1 MTTPDDIARL
11 IIMSLPAPPSDTEL
25 ADLAEV
31 GLDGI
36 MMFDVPRRFV
46 DLPDGLSAREQAEA
60 DDRLWRF
67 YDHVV
72 CVMSR
77 IGCGPYFSALV
88 QLAPSVTDHSI
99 DVLMQMCNRE
109 DLNPRA
115 IEITRDCIV
124 AAMRGEARRLGV
136 YCC

>member
-1 MTTPDDIARL
+1 MTMPDDIARR
-11 IIMSLPAPPSDTEL
+11 IILSMPAPPSDTEL

-31 GLDGI
+31 GLDGL

-72 CVMSR
+72 AVMQAV
-77 IGCGPYFSALV
+77 GCGPYFAALI
-88 QLAPSVTDHSI
+88 QAMPSVTDYPVK
-99 DVLMQMCNRE
+99 VLMQMCDRE
-109 DLNPRA
+109 DMDPHA
-115 IEITRDCIV
+115 IDLTRDCIV
-124 AAMRGEARRLGV
+124 AALRGEARRLGV

>member
-1 MTTPDDIARL
+1 MPMPDDIARH
-11 IIMSLPAPPSDTEL
+11 IILSMPDPLSDTDL

-46 DLPDGLSAREQAEA
+46 DLPDGLSEREQAEA

-67 YDHVV
+67 YDHVACAASKV
-72 CVMSR
+72 
-77 IGCGPYFSALV
+77 GCGPYFMALV
-88 QLAPSVTDHSI
+88 QLMPSAADCAVSI
-99 DVLMQMCNRE
+99 LMELCNTE
-109 DLNPRA
+109 SFDPRA

-124 AAMRGEARRLGV
+124 SSLRSEARKLGV
-136 YCC
+136 YC

>member
-1 MTTPDDIARL
+1 MTTPDDIARH
-11 IIMSLPAPPSDTEL
+11 IILSMPAPPSDTEL

-46 DLPDGLSAREQAEA
+46 DLPDGLSEREQAEA

-72 CVMSR
+72 CAASKV
-77 IGCGPYFSALV
+77 GCGPYFMALV
-88 QLAPSVTDHSI
+88 QLMPSVTDYSI
-99 DVLMQMCNRE
+99 SVLMQMCDRE
-109 DLNPRA
+109 DLDPRA
-115 IEITRDCIV
+115 IELTRDCII
-124 AAMRGEARRLGV
+124 AALRGEARRLGV

>member
-1 MTTPDDIARL
+1 MTTPDDIARR
-11 IIMSLPAPPSDTEL
+11 IILSMPDPPSDSEL

-36 MMFDVPRRFV
+36 MMFDVPQRFV
-46 DLPDGLSAREQAEA
+46 DLPDGLSEQEQAEA

-67 YDHVV
+67 YDHVACAASKV
-72 CVMSR
+72 
-77 IGCGPYFSALV
+77 GCGPYFMALV
-88 QLAPSVTDHSI
+88 QLMPSVTDYSLS
-99 DVLMQMCNRE
+99 VLMELCNTE
-109 DLNPRA
+109 SLTPRA

-124 AAMRGEARRLGV
+124 AALRGEARRLGV

>member
-1 MTTPDDIARL
+1 MTMPDDIARR
-11 IIMSLPAPPSDTEL
+11 IIMSMPDPPSDTDL

-36 MMFDVPRRFV
+36 MMFDVPQRFT
-46 DLPDGLSAREQAEA
+46 DLPDGLSEREQAEA

-72 CVMSR
+72 AVMQAV
-77 IGCGPYFSALV
+77 GCGPYFAALT
-88 QLAPSVTDHSI
+88 QIMPSVTDYS
-99 DVLMQMCNRE
+99 VSVMMQMCDRE
-109 DLNPRA
+109 DLDPRA

-124 AAMRGEARRLGV
+124 AALRGKARKMGI
-136 YCC
+136 YC

>member
-1 MTTPDDIARL
+1 MTTPDDIARH
-11 IIMSLPAPPSDTEL
+11 IILSMPDPPSDTEL

-36 MMFDVPRRFV
+36 MMFDVLRRFV
-46 DLPDGLSAREQAEA
+46 DLSDGLSAREQAEV

-72 CVMSR
+72 AVMQAV
-77 IGCGPYFSALV
+77 GCGPYFAALI
-88 QLAPSVTDHSI
+88 QAMPSVTDYPVK
-99 DVLMQMCNRE
+99 VLMQMCDRE
-109 DLNPRA
+109 DMDPHA
-115 IEITRDCIV
+115 IDLTRDCIV
-124 AAMRGEARRLGV
+124 AALRGEARRLGV